1 MSDDATSFRDPRWR
15 DAALG
20 ALFIAVGILAFV
32 GARELVGWSG
42 SVAGP
47 GTMPMVLSIALV
59 VLGAIVAIGGVIRP
73 RPTVPASLGP
83 LVWVLAAATAFG
95 LALPA
100 LGLVCAAV
108 LAAAIAMRGVDSGA
122 AKDRRRAQCS
132 SGNIAVPTRITANRT
147 LTMRDR
153 AGSRRRPANDAP
165 ASSHE
170 T

>member
-1 MSDDATSFRDPRWR
+1 MSDDATSVRDTRWR

-20 ALFIAVGILAFV
+20 ALFIAAGILAFV
-32 GARELVGWSG
+32 GARELVGRSG

-47 GTMPMVLSIALV
+47 GAMPMVLSIALV

-108 LAAAIAMRGVDSGA
+108 LAAAIAMRGG
-122 AKDRRRAQCS
+122 RF
-132 SGNIAVPTRITANRT
+132 
-147 LTMRDR
+147 
-153 AGSRRRPANDAP
+153 GSREGPPQSSVQQRKYRSSEQDHGEQDIDDARPRGIAKEAG
-165 ASSHE
+165 E
-170 T
+170 